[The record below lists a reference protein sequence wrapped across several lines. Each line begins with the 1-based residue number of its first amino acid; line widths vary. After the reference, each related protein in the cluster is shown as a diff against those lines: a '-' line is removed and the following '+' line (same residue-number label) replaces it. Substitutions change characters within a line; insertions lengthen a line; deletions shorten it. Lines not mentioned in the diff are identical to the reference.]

1 MKKNYLKYIESMTF
15 LLLLIILVKSAFFSA
30 NGYLIE
36 FSLGNFI
43 YLFIIYL
50 FLRVFIPFVQNKIL
64 GDIFRSRLNSLILL
78 LIITINLIIALTINE
93 YNYSSFFVYSLEKL
107 KTGGIFVSLFGK
119 LYTILSKNALITT
132 SGILILFLFLYTFG
146 KIIGFLAREREKR
159 KSGEY
164 YLNKQREKEEKIRLK
179 KANKEEKRIRK
190 TEKELEGIEKE
201 EIIPDYLEDQG
212 DFLVD
217 IKKEF
222 HTMMHKEKDSKN
234 NIMDDDKRKKI
245 QEEIRKRYELKK
257 EIKELQE
264 DEDKTKIVF
273 VKEENEQLDV
283 KEQRV
288 TSYPNEIIEL
298 SNSLNISINKL
309 LKAIDLVHRQGVKG
323 FAVLQKELEV
333 DSDDAE
339 RIYMKVKKM
348 KEYKWY

>member
-1 MKKNYLKYIESMTF
+1 MKKNYIKYIESMGF
-15 LLLLIILVKSAFFSA
+15 LLLLIILVKSAFFSE

-50 FLRVFIPFVQNKIL
+50 FLRIFIPFVQNKTL
-64 GDIFRSRLNSLILL
+64 GDIFRSRLNSLVVLL
-78 LIITINLIIALTINE
+78 LIVVNLIIAITLND
-93 YNYSSFFVYSLEKL
+93 YSYSSFFIYSLETL
-107 KTGGIFVSLFGK
+107 KTGGLFVSIFGK
-119 LYTILSKNALITT
+119 LYTLLSKNALI
-132 SGILILFLFLYTFG
+132 SISAIIIFFLFLYTFG
-146 KIIGFLAREREKR
+146 KIIGFIAREREKR

-164 YLNKQREKEEKIRLK
+164 YINKQRNKEEKIRLK

-222 HTMMHKEKDSKN
+222 QTIMHKEKDSRN
-234 NIMDDDKRKKI
+234 NPMDDDKRRKI
-245 QEEIRKRYELKK
+245 KEEIRKRYELKK
-257 EIKELQE
+257 EIKDSQE
-264 DEDKTKIVF
+264 EEEKTKIFF
-273 VKEENEQLDV
+273 VKEENEYIEE
-283 KEQRV
+283 KEEKA
-288 TSYPNEIIEL
+288 TTYPNEIIDL
-298 SNSLNISINKL
+298 SNSLDIPINKL

-323 FAVLQKELEV
+323 FAILEKELQV

-348 KEYKWY
+348 KEYK